1 MDCRPP
7 GSSVHGILQ
16 AWILEWVAIPFSRG
30 SSWVSCIAGRFLTT
44 WATREAPS
52 QLYLKNKQVAE
63 GNWKQIDLPLRA
75 SSLAVS
81 FPMPVLAP
89 VTTATFPGS
98 WMVDVQTP
106 LDSIFLQTEELSV
119 LHFLCLSQ
127 RLLQHPL
134 IYTSQGWRLFS
145 FLLLLSFYRLKED
158 WSKQN
163 KSFLLLRF
171 SCSNFLCSCLRTE
184 MILLRATLTLAPCST
199 RTGWIF
205 ELLVELFLGLRK
217 SQDSA

>member
-1 MDCRPP
+1 MNTGVGSHPLLQGVFLTQGLNLGLLHCRQILYHLSHQ
-7 GSSVHGILQ
+7 GSPKSTILQ
-16 AWILEWVAIPFSRG
+16 LKKKKTNKPVAG
-30 SSWVSCIAGRFLTT
+30 
-44 WATREAPS
+44 
-52 QLYLKNKQVAE
+52 

-98 WMVDVQTP
+98 WTVDVQTP

-127 RLLQHPL
+127 RFLQQPH

-145 FLLLLSFYRLKED
+145 FLQLSFYRLKED
-158 WSKQN
+158 WRKEN
-163 KSFLLLRF
+163 KFSALMIFLLKFFLLLLKDRND
-171 SCSNFLCSCLRTE
+171 S
-184 MILLRATLTLAPCST
+184 IVRATLAPCST